1 MSDIS
6 AQLIE
11 RIRAAANEGVPLCIR
26 GAGSK
31 DFYGNAPQGDVVD
44 ARGHAGIVA
53 YEPTELFVT
62 ARCGTPLAEIEAAL
76 AAKGQYLPFE
86 PPRFAPDSTIGGVV
100 ASGLSGPRR
109 ASAGSV
115 RDYVLGVRL
124 ADGAAREL
132 VFGGQVMK
140 NVAGYDVSRLI
151 AGSLGTLGLIL
162 DVTLKVLPRPAAEA
176 TLRFELKQADAL
188 DKLNRWAGQPLPIV
202 ASAWQ
207 DGVLT
212 LRLAGARAA
221 VEAAQQKLGADE
233 ATALQGGRAKDALL
247 AVADGGTVDAGAFWD
262 ELRDQTASF
271 FVGEA
276 SLWRLSVPSVAPVID
291 LPGTT
296 LIEWGGAQRWL
307 RSDAPAA
314 TVRAAAAA
322 VGGSATLYRAPA
334 ELKVAAGAFAPLPEP
349 LMALQRRLKAAFDPR
364 GIFNPG
370 RLYKEI

>member
-1 MSDIS
+1 MSERF
-6 AQLIE
+6 IE
-11 RIRAAANEGVPLCIR
+11 RIRTATGPLCIR

-31 DFYGNAPQGDVVD
+31 DFHGNAPQGEVLDTRD
-44 ARGHAGIVA
+44 HRGIVA

-76 AAKGQYLPFE
+76 AARGQYLPFE

-100 ASGLSGPRR
+100 AAGLSGPRR

-124 ADGAAREL
+124 VDGAAREL

-162 DVTLKVLPRPAAEA
+162 DVTLKVLPRPVAEA
-176 TLRFELKQADAL
+176 TLRFEMKQAEAL
-188 DKLNRWAGQPLPIV
+188 DKLNRWAGQPLPMV

-207 DGVLT
+207 DGALT

-221 VEAAQQKLGADE
+221 VEAAV
-233 ATALQGGRAKDALL
+233 AK
-247 AVADGGTVDAGAFWD
+247 VGSGGTAIDNAWWD
-262 ELRDQTASF
+262 ELRDQRLPF
-271 FVGEA
+271 FATET
-276 SLWRLSVPSVAPVID
+276 LWRLSVPSTASALE
-291 LPGTT
+291 LPGVQ

-322 VGGSATLYRAPA
+322 VGGHATLYRAPP
-334 ELKVAAGAFAPLPEP
+334 ELKAAAGAFAPPPEP
-349 LMALQRRLKAAFDPR
+349 LMALHRRLKAAFDPR
-364 GIFNPG
+364 GILNPG
-370 RLYKEI
+370 RLYPEF

>member
-1 MSDIS
+1 MSDQ
-6 AQLIE
+6 AEKFIE
-11 RIRAAANEGVPLCIR
+11 RIRAASSPLCIR
-26 GAGSK
+26 GGGSK
-31 DFYGNAPQGDVVD
+31 DFYGNAP
-44 ARGHAGIVA
+44 RGEVLDTREHTGIVA

-76 AAKGQYLPFE
+76 AARGQYLPFE

-100 ASGLSGPRR
+100 AAGLSGPRR

-132 VFGGQVMK
+132 AFGGQVMK

-162 DVTLKVLPRPAAEA
+162 DVSLKVLPRPAAEA
-176 TLRFELKQADAL
+176 TLRFEMKQAAAL
-188 DKLNRWAGQPLPIV
+188 DRLNRWAGQPLPIV

-207 DGVLT
+207 DGALT
-212 LRLAGARAA
+212 LKLAGAHAA
-221 VEAAQQKLGADE
+221 VEAAVAKVGA
-233 ATALQGGRAKDALL
+233 
-247 AVADGGTVDAGAFWD
+247 GGTATDAAWWD
-262 ELRDQTASF
+262 ELRDQRLPF
-271 FVGEA
+271 FAAGT
-276 SLWRLSVPSVAPVID
+276 LWRLSVPSTAPVLA
-291 LPGTT
+291 LPGEQ

-322 VGGSATLYRAPA
+322 VGGHATLYRAPA
-334 ELKVAAGAFAPLPEP
+334 ELKAAAGAFAPLPE
-349 LMALQRRLKAAFDPR
+349 ALRALHRRLKAAFDPR
-364 GIFNPG
+364 GMFNPG
-370 RLYKEI
+370 RLYEDF